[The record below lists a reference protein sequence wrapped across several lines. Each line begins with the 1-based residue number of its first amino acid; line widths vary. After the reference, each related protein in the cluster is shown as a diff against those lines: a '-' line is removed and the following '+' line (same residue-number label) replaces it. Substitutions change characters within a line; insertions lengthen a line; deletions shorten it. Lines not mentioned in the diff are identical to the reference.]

1 MFSNAKQKS
10 MVGLD
15 IEAGSIA
22 ASEVGVNGSLRV
34 LRHGIAPLDPGVF
47 REGEVSDPEALAS
60 ALKSLFAE
68 HKLSKDVR
76 LGVANQRI
84 AVRTLYLPLIENAG
98 ELETAI
104 RFQAQEHVPMPL
116 DQAVL
121 DWEVIGHR
129 TTENGEPRVEVVVVA
144 ARRDMINLLLEAVEK
159 AGLRAV
165 GIDLSAFGMIRALKE
180 AGRAGVGATDFVA
193 APTVSY
199 EERVAQRA
207 AGGEPVAPTTPD
219 TQPVQPA
226 QLYCNLGDV
235 VNLAVAQG
243 ASCLFTRISPL
254 GIEGIAQR
262 LAERRQLNLIHARQW
277 LVHVGLQAPV
287 EEIEGDEET
296 VRATREALDE
306 GAGKLADEIRLS
318 LEFYGAQEGAVA
330 VDGIVACGPGTTI
343 PGLVERLQR
352 DLGHPF
358 SVGRPSAL
366 GALDEAAAA
375 RLTLSYGLALEG

>member
-1 MFSNAKQKS
+1 VFSNAKQKT

-22 ASEVGVNGSLRV
+22 ASEVGVNGSMRV

-47 REGEVSDPEALAS
+47 REGEVSDPEALAT
-60 ALKSLFAE
+60 ALKVLFAE
-68 HKLSKDVR
+68 HKLSKNVR

-84 AVRTLYLPLIENAG
+84 AVRTLHLPLIENAG

-121 DWEVIGHR
+121 DWEVIGH
-129 TTENGEPRVEVVVVA
+129 TTSENGEPRVEVVVVA
-144 ARRDMINLLLEAVEK
+144 ARRDMINSLLEALER

-165 GIDLSAFGMIRALKE
+165 GIDLSAFGMIRALQE
-180 AGRAGVGATDFVA
+180 AGHAGVGATDFVA
-193 APTVSY
+193 APTLSY
-199 EERVAQRA
+199 EERLAQQA
-207 AGGEPVAPTTPD
+207 AGGEVAPAATGA
-219 TQPVQPA
+219 QPAQPA

-243 ASCLFTRISPL
+243 SSCLFTRISTL

-296 VRATREALDE
+296 VRTTREALDE

-318 LEFYGAQEGAVA
+318 LEFYGAQEAAVA
-330 VDGIVACGPGTTI
+330 VSGIVACGPGTTI

-358 SVGRPSAL
+358 SVGRPTAL
-366 GALDEAAAA
+366 AALDDAAAA
-375 RLTLSYGLALEG
+375 RLTLSFGLALEG

>member
-1 MFSNAKQKS
+1 VFSNAKQKT

-22 ASEVGVNGSLRV
+22 ASEVGVNGSMRV

-47 REGEVSDPEALAS
+47 REGEVSDPEALAT
-60 ALKSLFAE
+60 ALKVLFAE
-68 HKLSKDVR
+68 HKLSKNVR

-121 DWEVIGHR
+121 DWEVIGH
-129 TTENGEPRVEVVVVA
+129 TTSENGEPRVEVVVVA
-144 ARRDMINLLLEAVEK
+144 ARRDMINSLLEALER

-165 GIDLSAFGMIRALKE
+165 GIDLSAFGMIRALQE
-180 AGRAGVGATDFVA
+180 AGHAGVGATDFVA
-193 APTVSY
+193 APTLSY
-199 EERVAQRA
+199 EERLAQQA
-207 AGGEPVAPTTPD
+207 AGGEVAPAATGA
-219 TQPVQPA
+219 QPAQPA

-243 ASCLFTRISPL
+243 SSCLFTRISTL

-318 LEFYGAQEGAVA
+318 LEFYGAQEAAVA
-330 VDGIVACGPGTTI
+330 VSGIVACGPGTTI

-358 SVGRPSAL
+358 SVGRPTAL
-366 GALDEAAAA
+366 AALDDAAAA
-375 RLTLSYGLALEG
+375 RLTLSFGLALES

>member
-1 MFSNAKQKS
+1 VFSNAKQKS

-34 LRHGIAPLDPGVF
+34 LRHGIAPLDPGIF

-60 ALKSLFAE
+60 ALKGLFAE

-144 ARRDMINLLLEAVEK
+144 ARRDMINLLLEAVER

-199 EERVAQRA
+199 EERVAQQA
-207 AGGEPVAPTTPD
+207 AGGEPAPIAPD

-277 LVHVGLQAPV
+277 LVHVGLHAPV
-287 EEIEGDEET
+287 EEIEGDEQT
-296 VRATREALDE
+296 VRSTREALDE

-318 LEFYGAQEGAVA
+318 LEFYGAQEGAVS

-366 GALDEAAAA
+366 GGLDEAAAA
-375 RLTLSYGLALEG
+375 RLTLSYGLAMEG

>member
-60 ALKSLFAE
+60 ALKGLFAE

-296 VRATREALDE
+296 VCATREALDE

>member
-22 ASEVGVNGSLRV
+22 ASEVAGQRQPRV

-104 RFQAQEHVPMPL
+104 RFQAQDHVPMPL

-129 TTENGEPRVEVVVVA
+129 TTENGEPRIEVVVVA

-243 ASCLFTRISPL
+243 ASCLFTRISPF

-277 LVHVGLQAPV
+277 LVHVGLEAPV

-296 VRATREALDE
+296 VRR
-306 GAGKLADEIRLS
+306 
-318 LEFYGAQEGAVA
+318 Y
-330 VDGIVACGPGTTI
+330 P
-343 PGLVERLQR
+343 
-352 DLGHPF
+352 
-358 SVGRPSAL
+358 
-366 GALDEAAAA
+366 
-375 RLTLSYGLALEG
+375 

>member
-60 ALKSLFAE
+60 ALKGLFAE